1 MSAVA
6 KAINKALE
14 KSRKLLLRE
23 DSSFLM
29 KEDYKALRTNISF
42 SFPERGPK
50 CIAVTSAM
58 RSEGKSTNAINLA
71 ISFAELGKKVLLIDC
86 DLRLPIIGARLGVDT
101 KLGLSDLLVGEC
113 SGGEVIKYSEEWGIF
128 VICSGTIPADPTRLL
143 SSPNMGEVIEVLKST
158 FDYIIMDCPPTN
170 MVIDAAILAPYVD
183 GYLLVVKH
191 GETEYRDISEM
202 LEQLKRADAN
212 ILGFVYANAPTD
224 SNKRYSRKYGGRYY
238 QYGRAK

>member
-1 MSAVA
+1 MSMT
-6 KAINKALE
+6 KAMNKALE

-23 DSSFLM
+23 DSPFLM
-29 KEDYKALRTNISF
+29 KEDYKALRTNVSF

-50 CIAVTSAM
+50 CIAITSAM
-58 RSEGKSTNAINLA
+58 RNEGKSTNAINLA
-71 ISFAELGKKVLLIDC
+71 ISFAELGKKVLLVDC
-86 DLRLPIIGARLGVDT
+86 DLRLPMVGARLGVDT

-113 SGGEVIKYSEEWGIF
+113 NGGDVVRYSEEWGIY

-143 SSPNMGEVIEVLKST
+143 SSKNMGEAIAALKST

-212 ILGFVYANAPTD
+212 ILGFVYANAPTQAH
-224 SNKRYSRKYGGRYY
+224 KRYSRKYGGQYY
-238 QYGRAK
+238 QYEQDK